1 MLENLPEEQMKI
13 RNRLRDRIARQ
24 PTVEGQV
31 ESWESI
37 LTTFFEVFDGLIG
50 NLAAR
55 AVLSRSIAMASR
67 DYPRLA
73 AFTMTDHG
81 PDTSRL
87 LESLAD
93 EPVTRLDGD
102 GLEIVAP
109 KPMPGSCHEAGALG
123 FPDEEH
129 GSVGGQKPR
138 DPVHGECEYLA
149 GLEPR
154 RRDGEDLLADRE
166 SLAVLCALGWGALGR
181 RALGGRDARRGR

>member
-37 LTTFFEVFDGLIG
+37 LSTFFEVFDGLIG

-93 EPVTRLDGD
+93 GGTAECQELLVAAVD
-102 GLEIVAP
+102 GLFLLLHGLLGNLLLPLLLEV
-109 KPMPGSCHEAGALG
+109 EAGL
-123 FPDEEH
+123 P
-129 GSVGGQKPR
+129 
-138 DPVHGECEYLA
+138 A
-149 GLEPR
+149 GRNDLE
-154 RRDGEDLLADRE
+154 
-166 SLAVLCALGWGALGR
+166 
-181 RALGGRDARRGR
+181 